1 MPLTDPDRRADGS
14 AASDLPVPASE
25 TLPHG
30 IPQPICA
37 FDVTPSGKALPVP
50 PGDILPAPGQGA
62 VYRWLHFDLRQPGLE
77 PWLRSFLPPIPVRA
91 MLDPETRPR
100 CEPLDEG
107 LMLNLR
113 GVNLN
118 EGEDFDDMISLRLWV
133 GPGLIVSGRFRKI
146 FAVDAMRQRME
157 EGEAPASPGSYL
169 ARLLAELTMR
179 TETFTVKLEDD
190 TDDLE
195 EDILDDGMGEE
206 GREKLGPMR
215 RSAIKLRRFLGPQRD
230 ALTRLLAQEG
240 LFTKAD
246 RNDLRETLNRLT
258 RMVEELET
266 SRDRLAAMQDHL
278 DVQQQAQMGRNGYVL
293 SVVAAIFLPLG
304 FFTGLF
310 GVNVAG
316 MPGTAWPWAFA
327 TLSLSMVVLALL
339 LFIVFRWRNWL

>member
-1 MPLTDPDRRADGS
+1 MTNPESRSDDDAPAT
-14 AASDLPVPASE
+14 DLPVPAAQ
-25 TLPHG
+25 TLPHAA
-30 IPQPICA
+30 PQTICA
-37 FDVTPSGKALPVP
+37 FDVTPSGEARAVA
-50 PGDILPAPGQGA
+50 PGDITPVPGPGA
-62 VYRWLHFDLRQPGLE
+62 IYRWLHFDLREPGLE
-77 PWLRSFLPPIPVRA
+77 AWLRSFLHPIPVRA

-133 GPGLIVSGRFRKI
+133 APGLIVSGRFRKI

-157 EGEAPASPGSYL
+157 TGDAPASTGSYL

-206 GREKLGPMR
+206 GQENLGPMR
-215 RSAIKLRRFLGPQRD
+215 RSAIKLRRHLGPQRD
-230 ALTRLLAQEG
+230 ALTRLLGQEG
-240 LFTKAD
+240 LFSKSD

-278 DVQQQAQMGRNGYVL
+278 DVQQQARMGRNGYVL

-316 MPGTAWPWAFA
+316 MPGTDWPWAFA
-327 TLSLSMVVLALL
+327 TLSLAMTVLALL
-339 LFIVFRWRNWL
+339 LFIVFRWRDWL